1 MYPFTDC
8 CPNLPGAD
16 PGCDDGW
23 CCTHETWHGEPED
36 DHPAAAS
43 PCANGVYAH
52 GPHTWLEP
60 VNHECPG
67 WPVKP

>member
-36 DHPAAAS
+36 EDDEEEGGES
-43 PCANGVYAH
+43 
-52 GPHTWLEP
+52 
-60 VNHECPG
+60 
-67 WPVKP
+67 